1 MITKIKTLILS
12 ASLVFALAAPLAITV
27 PASVSAAPS
36 TVCTNGTWANGEDKG
51 KSCADIKGGLCQGTN
66 LQVGS
71 PDNTACKTAG
81 EGESRLNSLITQII
95 NIISVIVAIVAV
107 IMLIFGG
114 FRYVTSGGASDK
126 VKGAKDTILYAL
138 IGLVI
143 VALAQTVVKFV
154 VNKLTA

>member
-1 MITKIKTLILS
+1 MIHKIKIALVSLS
-12 ASLVFALAAPLAITV
+12 ALFLLAAPAAL
-27 PASVSAAPS
+27 SVSSATVLAA
-36 TVCTNGTWANGEDKG
+36 
-51 KSCADIKGGLCQGTN
+51 ADIKGSLCTGTD
-66 LQVGS
+66 LEVGD
-71 PDNTACKTAG
+71 PNKAKCNTDAGGSG
-81 EGESRLNSLITQII
+81 EGKLNALITQII

-114 FRYVTSGGASDK
+114 FRYVTSGGAADK

>member
-1 MITKIKTLILS
+1 MIKKIKKLFLVTTLAGLLAVPIALP
-12 ASLVFALAAPLAITV
+12 ATTLAAHGGAHIQQ
-27 PASVSAAPS
+27 
-36 TVCTNGTWANGEDKG
+36 
-51 KSCADIKGGLCQGTN
+51 GLCKGADELSIGLPT
-66 LQVGS
+66 GEE
-71 PDNTACKTAG
+71 CKELGRG
-81 EGESRLNSLITQII
+81 EGANTGSLNRLITQII

-114 FRYVTSGGASDK
+114 FRYITSGGASDK

>member
-1 MITKIKTLILS
+1 MIHKIKIALVSFS
-12 ASLVFALAAPLAITV
+12 ALFLLAAPAAL
-27 PASVSAAPS
+27 SVSSA
-36 TVCTNGTWANGEDKG
+36 TVSAN
-51 KSCADIKGGLCQGTN
+51 SHTADIKGSLCTGTD
-66 LQVGS
+66 LRVGG
-71 PDNTACKTAG
+71 PDKANCLTDAKGTG
-81 EGESRLNSLITQII
+81 EGKLNELITQII

-114 FRYVTSGGASDK
+114 FKYITSGGESTK
-126 VKGAKDTILYAL
+126 VKSAKDTILYAL